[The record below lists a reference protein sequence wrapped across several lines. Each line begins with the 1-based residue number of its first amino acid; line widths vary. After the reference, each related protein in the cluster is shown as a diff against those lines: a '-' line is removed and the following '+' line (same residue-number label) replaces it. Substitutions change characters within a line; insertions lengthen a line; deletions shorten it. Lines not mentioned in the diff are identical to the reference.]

1 MVARGVHYTHRVAGA
16 LLLGPHM
23 LFVGRW
29 LDRRAL
35 AAAAKEEVLPR
46 VRVRVRVRVGVRVRV
61 RVGFGFGFGF
71 GFGLGLGLRLG
82 LGLG

>member
-1 MVARGVHYTHRVAGA
+1 VVGLVGRGVHYTHRVAGA

-46 VRVRVRVRVGVRVRV
+46 VR
-61 RVGFGFGFGF
+61 
-71 GFGLGLGLRLG
+71 GLG
-82 LGLG
+82 

>member
-1 MVARGVHYTHRVAGA
+1 VGGVGGEVVGLVGRGVHYTHRVAGA

-46 VRVRVRVRVGVRVRV
+46 VR
-61 RVGFGFGFGF
+61 
-71 GFGLGLGLRLG
+71 GLG
-82 LGLG
+82 